1 MVIRRIVL
9 CVCASVMLFAA
20 PGAANAQSK
29 GAPETSIAVMRLL
42 SIMAEKNGKTFI
54 VDPAVRGDVT
64 LLDQD
69 PAKMSY
75 ADFLAL
81 LQANGFAAVQS
92 GKLVRVVPAEIVRQ
106 LPLPI
111 VSDAETR
118 PDAEYVTKIIPVKNV
133 PAVTLV
139 PILRPLL
146 PQQAHFVAAAC
157 TNVLIVADT
166 FGNVRRIES
175 LVQSLD
181 KGEPYNPG
189 KCTVTSPD
197 IRPRSPAHN
206 PAAARPAGETA
217 GET

>member
-1 MVIRRIVL
+1 MVLRKIVL
-9 CVCASVMLFAA
+9 CICASVLLLAA
-20 PGAANAQSK
+20 PGAAKAQSRS
-29 GAPETSIAVMRLL
+29 ASETTIAVVRLL
-42 SIMAEKNGKTFI
+42 SVMAEKNGKTFI
-54 VDPAVRGDVT
+54 VDPRVRGDVT
-64 LLDQD
+64 LIDQD
-69 PAKMSY
+69 PAKMPY

-81 LQANGFAAVQS
+81 LQANGFAAVES

-111 VSDAETR
+111 ISGAEMR

-146 PQQAHFVAAAC
+146 PQQAHLVAAAC

-181 KGEPYNPG
+181 KGEPYQPG
-189 KCTVTSPD
+189 KCE
-197 IRPRSPAHN
+197 IRESATPKEG
-206 PAAARPAGETA
+206 AAGREPKAAGA
-217 GET
+217 